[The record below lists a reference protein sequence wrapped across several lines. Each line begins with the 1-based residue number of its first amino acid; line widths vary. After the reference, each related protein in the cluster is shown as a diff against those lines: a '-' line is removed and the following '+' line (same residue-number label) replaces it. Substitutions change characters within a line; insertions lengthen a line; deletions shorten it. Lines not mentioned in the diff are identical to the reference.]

1 MRCALFLFLKII
13 FVVGQYEFSL
23 MEVKAVKELLSV
35 QQVSFTYP
43 TEDQSS
49 TRRAVNDVSF
59 TINDGEWIAIVG
71 HNGSGKSTLA
81 KLMIGLLFP
90 DEGNIHLFLEK
101 MTDENIWKMRSEM
114 GIVFQNPDNQ
124 FVGSTVQ
131 DDVAFALENKG
142 VPFEE
147 MVKVVHE
154 SLELVNMEGF
164 LNHEPHHLSGG
175 QKQRVA
181 IAGAL
186 ALKPKLLILDEATS
200 MLDPQG
206 REEVIRIVS
215 ELKETTNL
223 TVISITH
230 DLEEARLADRIIVM
244 NEGKV
249 LDIGTPKEVFTKKN
263 TLSSIGLD
271 IPYAMNLSN
280 LIRQKGLDL
289 VGEHMTEE
297 ELVNELWTSHFNK

>member
-1 MRCALFLFLKII
+1 MGVLA
-13 FVVGQYEFSL
+13 
-23 MEVKAVKELLSV
+23 MKEILSV
-35 QQVSFTYP
+35 DHVSFAYP
-43 TEDQSS
+43 TDDEMVSKN
-49 TRRAVNDVSF
+49 AVDDVSF
-59 TINDGEWIAIVG
+59 TIHDGEWIAIVG

-90 DEGNIHLFLEK
+90 NEGNIHVFLEQL
-101 MTDENIWKMRSEM
+101 TAENIWDIRSKM

-147 MVKVVHE
+147 MVTVVRE
-154 SLELVNMEGF
+154 SLTLVKMEDF
-164 LNHEPHHLSGG
+164 LDHEPHHLSGG

-186 ALKPKLLILDEATS
+186 ALKPNLLIMDEATS

-206 REEVIRIVS
+206 REEVIQIVS
-215 ELKETTNL
+215 ELKRTTDL

-230 DLEEARLADRIIVM
+230 DLEEALLADRIIVM
-244 NEGKV
+244 NQGKV
-249 LDIGTPKEVFTKKN
+249 LDIGTPEEIFSDGEKLE
-263 TLSSIGLD
+263 SIGLD
-271 IPYAMNLSN
+271 IPFAMNMSN
-280 LIRQKGLDL
+280 LIRQNGLDL
-289 VGEHMTEE
+289 AGEHMTEE
-297 ELVNELWTSHFNK
+297 ELVNELWTSHYNK

>member
-1 MRCALFLFLKII
+1 MTMKEIL
-13 FVVGQYEFSL
+13 SL
-23 MEVKAVKELLSV
+23 DNISY
-35 QQVSFTYP
+35 SYP
-43 TEDQSS
+43 TEDEESNK
-49 TRRAVNDVSF
+49 AVNGVSL
-59 TINDGEWIAIVG
+59 TVKDGEWIAIVG

-81 KLMIGLLFP
+81 RLMIGLLFP
-90 DEGNIHLFLEK
+90 DEGDVNVFLEK
-101 MTDENIWKMRSEM
+101 VTADNIWDIRSRM

-147 MVKVVHE
+147 MVTRVHE
-154 SLELVNMEGF
+154 SLELVNMAGY
-164 LNHEPHHLSGG
+164 LDHEPHHLSGG

-186 ALKPKLLILDEATS
+186 ALRPNLLIMDEATS

-206 REEVIRIVS
+206 REEVIRIVQ
-215 ELKETTNL
+215 ELKKSTGL

-230 DLEEARLADRIIVM
+230 DLEEALLADRIFVM
-244 NEGKV
+244 NKGEM
-249 LDIGTPKEVFTKKN
+249 LRTGTPEEIFSHGDE
-263 TLSSIGLD
+263 LESIGLD
-271 IPYAMNLSN
+271 LPFAMKMSA
-280 LIRQKGLDL
+280 LIRDKGVELI
-289 VGEHMTEE
+289 GEHMTEE